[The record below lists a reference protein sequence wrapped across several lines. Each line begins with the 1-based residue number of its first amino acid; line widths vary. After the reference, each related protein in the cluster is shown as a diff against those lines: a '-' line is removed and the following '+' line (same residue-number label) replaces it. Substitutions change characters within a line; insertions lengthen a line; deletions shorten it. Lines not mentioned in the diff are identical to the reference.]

1 MRGGELGNKKRA
13 MRGQVPPRQKQKN
26 GPPKVPN
33 SAQAPPEY
41 GRRHRT
47 NQQPNTHNDSMDA
60 LIAHSDTTK
69 DDPTDPRHSI
79 QTKLMSIQERISQH
93 QQDVSQDHSYPTSA
107 NKD

>member
-1 MRGGELGNKKRA
+1 
-13 MRGQVPPRQKQKN
+13 
-26 GPPKVPN
+26 
-33 SAQAPPEY
+33 
-41 GRRHRT
+41 
-47 NQQPNTHNDSMDA
+47 MDA